1 MIRIVLYL
9 MVFSCAVNEITVCQP
24 VALPPVRIMF
34 YNVENAFDI
43 YDDTLKDDDDFLP
56 GGLMRW
62 NHTRF
67 DKKINSLY
75 KVIIAAGE
83 WSPPE
88 IVAFCEME
96 NRKVLEELVF
106 DTYMSKYN
114 YEIVHEDSPDRRGID
129 VCLIY
134 RKDIIRVL
142 DYKYWKPA
150 EQEFNSRSVLYVKA
164 ETNNDTLHL
173 IVNHWPSRI
182 GGVLAAK
189 DLRSQIALMVKR
201 KADSIYINKG
211 SKIILMGD
219 FNSTPEDPE
228 MKMLTGLGSKNNSLI
243 NLSCINTSEGAGT
256 YKYMGTWEMID
267 QILVSQKLLSLNA
280 GFHTDKEHFRIFNPA
295 FLLIKDPKYPG
306 SMPFSTYRG
315 YRYQGGYSDHL
326 PVILELHQVSTDQQ
340 E

>member
-1 MIRIVLYL
+1 MVLL
-9 MVFSCAVNEITVCQP
+9 CTVNKITVCQP
-24 VALPPVRIMF
+24 AVPQSVRVMF
-34 YNVENAFDI
+34 YNVQNAFDI
-43 YDDTLKDDDDFLP
+43 YDDTLKDDNDFLP

-88 IVAFCEME
+88 IVAFCEVE
-96 NRKVLEELVF
+96 NREVLEELIF
-106 DTYMSKYN
+106 DTYLSKYN
-114 YEIVHEDSPDRRGID
+114 YGIVHEDSPDRRGID

-134 RKDIIRVL
+134 RKDFIRIL
-142 DYKYWKPA
+142 AYEYWKPA

-164 ETNNDTLHL
+164 ACCNDTLQL
-173 IVNHWPSRI
+173 IINHWPSRV
-182 GGVLAAK
+182 GGVLAAEN
-189 DLRSQIALMVKR
+189 LRSQIALMVKR

-228 MKMLTGLGSKNNSLI
+228 MKILTGSGFKNNILI
-243 NLSCINTSEGAGT
+243 NLSAINAREGSGT

-267 QILVSQKLLSLNA
+267 QILVSQKLLSFNA
-280 GFHTDKEHFRIFNPA
+280 GFHTDKEHFRIFDPA

-306 SMPFSTYRG
+306 SMPFSTFRG
-315 YRYQGGYSDHL
+315 FRYQGGYSDHL
-326 PVILELHQVSTDQQ
+326 PVILELHPVSTEQQ

>member
-1 MIRIVLYL
+1 MIRIVLIVL
-9 MVFSCAVNEITVCQP
+9 LCAVNEITVCQTR
-24 VALPPVRIMF
+24 AVRIMF

-43 YDDTLKDDDDFLP
+43 YDDTLKEDDDFLP

-62 NHTRF
+62 NQTRF

-75 KVIIAAGE
+75 KVIIAAGA

-88 IVAFCEME
+88 IVAFCEIE
-96 NRKVLEELVF
+96 NRKVLDDLVF
-106 DTYMSKYN
+106 DTYLSKFN
-114 YEIVHEDSPDRRGID
+114 YGIVHEDSPDRRGID

-134 RKDIIRVL
+134 RKDIIRIL
-142 DYKYWKPA
+142 NYEYWKPA
-150 EQEFNSRSVLYVKA
+150 EQEFNSRSVLYVKV
-164 ETNNDTLHL
+164 ECSNDTLHL
-173 IVNHWPSRI
+173 IINHWPSRI
-182 GGVLAAK
+182 GGVLAAE

-211 SKIILMGD
+211 SKIVLTGD

-228 MKMLTGLGSKNNSLI
+228 MKMLTGSGFRNNSLI
-243 NLSCINTSEGAGT
+243 NLSANNDSEGSGT
-256 YKYMGTWEMID
+256 YKFMGTWETID
-267 QILVSQKLLSLNA
+267 QILVSQKLLTLNA
-280 GFHTDKEHFRIFNPA
+280 GFHTDQEHFRIFNPD

-315 YRYQGGYSDHL
+315 YRYQGGFSDHL
-326 PVILELHQVSTDQQ
+326 PVILELHSVSNVQQ